1 MYYVGM
7 FSRTYKFVLTL
18 QLEKIFFSSKLI
30 RFDLQL
36 YQEDRYSNFHERHF
50 LFFDFLPTSH
60 GCEHTPTETN
70 CGGALLYIDNNINYI
85 VRDDL
90 CIYRSKELE
99 SVFIEIINSKGRNTI
114 VGCVY

>member
-18 QLEKIFFSSKLI
+18 QLENIFFPSKLI

-36 YQEDRYSNFHERHF
+36 YQEDRYSNFHGRHLF
-50 LFFDFLPTSH
+50 FFDFLPTPH
-60 GCEHTPTETN
+60 GCEHTPTEAN

-85 VRDDL
+85 VR
-90 CIYRSKELE
+90 
-99 SVFIEIINSKGRNTI
+99 G
-114 VGCVY
+114 